1 MDIKAAILGANMAI
15 SELTANGQ
23 IGDIERKAIVCFPET
38 EFALSGGEYLG
49 IPGTPFENGDTV
61 TATYD
66 GVEYERKAAVFPYE
80 NFARGYYVGNLSVL
94 GGEDTGEPFAI
105 LSTYGDEDNEFLGF
119 IVLDVN
125 EFGSERDS
133 THRVGCSTITDTVK
147 PIDPK
152 YLAKEI
158 DATKFNVEYGEQSM
172 TLNDLI
178 LTMATTSAMNNGALQ
193 EEVIPVAG
201 LREAF
206 SATGQT
212 VLTMTI
218 PGEYTAYFPMTL
230 SFGGKRVVNASCVA
244 MGNFGGPAAF
254 YVLIVFSGNSDDV
267 AIYNKTVV
275 FTT

>member
-15 SELTANGQ
+15 SKLTANGQ

-80 NFARGYYVGNLSVL
+80 NLARGYYVGNLSFL

-105 LSTYGDEDNEFLGF
+105 LATYGEGDNEFLGF
-119 IVLDVN
+119 VVVDVN
-125 EFGSERDS
+125 EFDSEGDS

-152 YLAKEI
+152 YLANEV
-158 DATKFNVEYGEQSM
+158 DATKFNVEYGGRSM

-178 LTMATTSAMNNGALQ
+178 LTMATMSAMNNGALQ
-193 EEVIPVAG
+193 EEVVPVAG

-206 SATGQT
+206 SANRQT
-212 VLTMTI
+212 VLTMAI
-218 PGEYTAYFPMTL
+218 PGEYILYLPITV
-230 SFGGKRVVNASCVA
+230 SFKGKLIVNASCVA
-244 MGNFGGPAAF
+244 MGNFGGPAVF
-254 YVLIVFSGNSDDV
+254 YALIVFSENSDDV
-267 AIYNKTVV
+267 TIYNKTVV
-275 FTT
+275 FTA